1 LKDAPFVITKKPDF
15 SDLPV
20 SDTLSR
26 LQAFLPMMKQANEDL
41 ALRVQ
46 LDPKSVD
53 IEFIEFEE
61 NEEGDEY
68 DDADEAESDAM
79 DVEETKEPGKQVIQ
93 MDLMLVPD
101 DSEDNDDAEQ
111 DEGLNEDT
119 DEEELDEEGRPLP
132 QILQA
137 AKLASKLAAQA
148 LKPRIEVISSDSA
161 PTDPS
166 ES

>member
-1 LKDAPFVITKKPDF
+1 MLA
-15 SDLPV
+15 DLPERALEA
-20 SDTLSR
+20 LSR

-93 MDLMLVPD
+93 MVRAL
-101 DSEDNDDAEQ
+101 EN
-111 DEGLNEDT
+111 
-119 DEEELDEEGRPLP
+119 
-132 QILQA
+132 
-137 AKLASKLAAQA
+137 AKHSF
-148 LKPRIEVISSDSA
+148 SSRY
-161 PTDPS
+161 
-166 ES
+166 